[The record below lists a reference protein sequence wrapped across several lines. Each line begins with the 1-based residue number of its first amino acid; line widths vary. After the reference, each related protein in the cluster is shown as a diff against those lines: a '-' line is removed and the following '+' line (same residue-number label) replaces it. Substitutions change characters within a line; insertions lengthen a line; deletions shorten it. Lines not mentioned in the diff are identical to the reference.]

1 MSRDKAFAWRFFR
14 FLVLAAAASL
24 AVYIPFKYATQ
35 LHAIDGIYAFLF
47 PLSSLVALAGLALA
61 WKPALGLRIPL
72 WLRAGTSVIAVGW
85 IATGVLCIPSL
96 TRTTMAAPL
105 AGLFATFHMTAQ
117 HIFLS
122 LSVTLL
128 LLAPQAVH
136 GWFRQP
142 LPTPKKAVREKAA
155 PSRP

>member
-1 MSRDKAFAWRFFR
+1 MSQDKTYSWRIFR

-35 LHAIDGIYAFLF
+35 LHAIEGIYAFLF
-47 PLSSLVALAGLALA
+47 PLSSLVALAGIGLA
-61 WKPALGLRIPL
+61 WKPETAFRAPL
-72 WLRAGTSVIAVGW
+72 WIRAAVSVVAVGW

-105 AGLFATFHMTAQ
+105 AGFIATFHMTAQ
-117 HIFLS
+117 HVFLS
-122 LSVTLL
+122 LSVTFMLL
-128 LLAPQAVH
+128 VPHTVY

-142 LPTPKKAVREKAA
+142 TPEVDGSREKTV
-155 PSRP
+155 PSEL